1 METQC
6 TQTAREGIQEF
17 GPWLTEHQ
25 YPGGRERGLLEIGG
39 AEGKKRAERK
49 HSHLGVPESW
59 QEGRAE
65 MEDERQKSREIE
77 DHQGGWRESNL
88 NANRWQRKAGWETG
102 KK

>member
-59 QEGRAE
+59 KEGRAE
-65 MEDERQKSREIE
+65 MEEERQKYRETE
-77 DHQGGWRESNL
+77 DHQGGWIESNL
-88 NANRWQRKAGWETG
+88 KANIWQREGG
-102 KK
+102 